1 MEQDMLREQTLV
13 QMVNEH
19 QRMLL
24 RLCYVYLR
32 DEELARDAVQETFL
46 KAYRGW
52 AAFRGESSQKTW
64 LTRIA
69 VNVCRDMQRT
79 GWFRHTDRRITPED
93 LPMAA
98 PAAAEDQELMVD
110 VMALPP
116 RLKEIV
122 LLYYWQDMTVTE
134 IGQALGIS
142 QAAVSRRLKAAR
154 EKLRGMLEGGDCSDR
169 AQREEA
175 RSAGV

>member
-1 MEQDMLREQTLV
+1 MDQDMLREQALV

-19 QRMLL
+19 QRTLL

-79 GWFRHTDRRITPED
+79 GWFRHTDRRVTPED

-98 PAAAEDQELMVD
+98 PAAEEDQGIMLE

-134 IGQALGIS
+134 IGQVLGIS
-142 QAAVSRRLKAAR
+142 QAAVSRRMKAAR
-154 EKLRGMLEGGDCSDR
+154 EKLRDVLERGDHDDR
-169 AQREEA
+169 VQCEEA

>member
-1 MEQDMLREQTLV
+1 MEQDMLREQALV

-69 VNVCRDMQRT
+69 VNTCKDLRRSA
-79 GWFRHTDRRITPED
+79 WHRHVDRSVTPES
-93 LPMAA
+93 LPEPAN
-98 PAAAEDQELMVD
+98 AAA
-110 VMALPP
+110 
-116 RLKEIV
+116 
-122 LLYYWQDMTVTE
+122 
-134 IGQALGIS
+134 
-142 QAAVSRRLKAAR
+142 
-154 EKLRGMLEGGDCSDR
+154 
-169 AQREEA
+169 
-175 RSAGV
+175 

>member
-1 MEQDMLREQTLV
+1 
-13 QMVNEH
+13 
-19 QRMLL
+19 
-24 RLCYVYLR
+24 
-32 DEELARDAVQETFL
+32 
-46 KAYRGW
+46 
-52 AAFRGESSQKTW
+52 
-64 LTRIA
+64 
-69 VNVCRDMQRT
+69 
-79 GWFRHTDRRITPED
+79 
-93 LPMAA
+93 MAA

-154 EKLRGMLEGGDCSDR
+154 EKLRGMLEGGDCNDR